1 MQVEYNRRGSYTMNK
16 YAFAEVDVENNK
28 NFGDYL
34 VEINEL

>member
-1 MQVEYNRRGSYTMNK
+1 MNK

>member
-1 MQVEYNRRGSYTMNK
+1 MKK
-16 YAFAEVDVENNK
+16 YAFDEVDVENNK